1 MSYRVPSSQ
10 IEFHPQTLDQAGLY
24 YGDITRK
31 RINVLESELATVGG
45 ALPALTEARMRL
57 VAEARERGDL
67 YCCDAS
73 YGAAVLG
80 FAEA

>member
-1 MSYRVPSSQ
+1 M
-10 IEFHPQTLDQAGLY
+10 
-24 YGDITRK
+24 
-31 RINVLESELATVGG
+31 LESELATVGG